1 MEYLLDTQL
10 IEADLILLN
19 KCDLLSREQAEAD
32 KAWLETALSPCPG
45 SPYQR
50 PEGRGA

>member
-32 KAWLETALSPCPG
+32 KAWLEQRYPHARVLLSAP
-45 SPYQR
+45 
-50 PEGRGA
+50 